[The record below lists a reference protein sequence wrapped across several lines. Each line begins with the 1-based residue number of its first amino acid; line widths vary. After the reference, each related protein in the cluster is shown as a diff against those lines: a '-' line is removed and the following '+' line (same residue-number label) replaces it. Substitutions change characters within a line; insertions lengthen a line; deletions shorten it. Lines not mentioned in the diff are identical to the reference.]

1 MKLACLMAVAAA
13 VAGLPAL
20 AEPVGGKAADDMLF
34 GVRGSSVAVAQD
46 LSEVEQVILR
56 KVIELSETQMNQPLR
71 YYASIAFSPDDG
83 LTQEPGPISSANHH
97 GVAAA
102 DAAALAACDA
112 KRRAGTRPCRIGAR
126 VVPRGY
132 APCLWAPR
140 PPTARPTARRAAR
153 RRWRFRP
160 RPGNSRWRPGP
171 GRRQRRWRSA
181 MQRLGAQMIAL
192 SRSPIDLCQSVDLTG
207 LVFCLGRIDS
217 ANEM

>member
-132 APCLWAPR
+132 APQPLEL
-140 PPTARPTARRAAR
+140 
-153 RRWRFRP
+153 
-160 RPGNSRWRPGP
+160 S
-171 GRRQRRWRSA
+171 
-181 MQRLGAQMIAL
+181 LGATTAYRETYRKARGEKALAISAASGQFAVATGAGAAATAVAQCNATSGGANDCVVAIA
-192 SRSPIDLCQSVDLTG
+192 D
-207 LVFCLGRIDS
+207 
-217 ANEM
+217 